1 MTELQRKANEVQSRF
16 SLSGYY
22 QSQVKD
28 PTPEMLADM
37 KSVVDPE
44 TGEVVKMKK
53 TRRVAVKKE
62 GETTSKSAR
71 GKKNVKEEMTLES
84 DSESEDLILTDESE
98 DDVIRD
104 NRAAIAERKKQEQ
117 EVTSEI
123 ASKSGRKTSTKTAR
137 ETSTKTAR
145 ETTTKATNKDVM
157 EEEETPTTSKTPA
170 KKPTVKRV
178 SMESDSSPVKKP
190 AKAAGRKVTKKV
202 ATTKT
207 AAKSNEME
215 EEEAPTKNVE
225 TVISD
230 DSDEDSYV
238 PLAQRLKMKMHD
250 EKRSSI
256 VDELAST
263 KTTVPSSKKRRVT
276 KKPAKKS
283 TKDDTDSSD
292 SLFGF

>member
-28 PTPEMLADM
+28 PTPEMLAEM

-62 GETTSKSAR
+62 GETTSKSTR

-137 ETSTKTAR
+137 ETTS
-145 ETTTKATNKDVM
+145 KATNKDVM

-178 SMESDSSPVKKP
+178 SMESDSSPVNKP

-202 ATTKT
+202 ATTIT